1 MDSEGIGRAVTRI
14 SYEII
19 EKNKGLE
26 DVCIIGIQRRGVALA
41 KMLAEKIEKNE
52 NQKIDV
58 GILDITFYRDDLS
71 MLNEHP
77 VLNSTDIPFSVQDK
91 KVIEVPG
98 FFQGYLN
105 TIYYT
110 VLGTLIGLT
119 VTCLTAYPLSK
130 QYLKGRRFFNLMFVF
145 TMMFSGGLVAS
156 YINYRSLNI
165 LNTVWAVVLPGAIS
179 AYNMILTRTFFEQI
193 PVSLEESAK
202 LDGAGDLTVFAKIYL
217 PLSIPII
224 STIMLFIVVGRW
236 NSWFHEFIVL
246 MDKAKYPVQ
255 IVIRNV
261 VLEDEIRL
269 STQQAMSDQ
278 TTVTV
283 TSLKYSIIILT
294 MVPMLIL
301 YPFIQKY
308 LVKGI
313 MVGAIKG

>member
-1 MDSEGIGRAVTRI
+1 MGAISQNKKKKLQPYYIVICILMIAFVSTILYPFIYLLAVSLSGDLAVLQNRVWLWPVDFT
-14 SYEII
+14 
-19 EKNKGLE
+19 
-26 DVCIIGIQRRGVALA
+26 VAA
-41 KMLAEKIEKNE
+41 
-52 NQKIDV
+52 
-58 GILDITFYRDDLS
+58 Y
-71 MLNEHP
+71 
-77 VLNSTDIPFSVQDK
+77 K

-246 MDKAKYPVQ
+246 MDKSKDPVQ

-269 STQQAMSDQ
+269 STQQAMSEK

>member
-1 MDSEGIGRAVTRI
+1 MGAISANKKKKLQPYYVVICVLMIAFVSTILYPFIYLLAVSLSGDLAVLQNRVWLWPVDFT
-14 SYEII
+14 
-19 EKNKGLE
+19 
-26 DVCIIGIQRRGVALA
+26 VAA
-41 KMLAEKIEKNE
+41 
-52 NQKIDV
+52 
-58 GILDITFYRDDLS
+58 Y
-71 MLNEHP
+71 
-77 VLNSTDIPFSVQDK
+77 K

>member
-1 MDSEGIGRAVTRI
+1 MGAISQNKKKKLQPYYLTICILMIAFVSTILYPFIYLLAVSLSGDLAVLQNRVWLWPVDFT
-14 SYEII
+14 
-19 EKNKGLE
+19 
-26 DVCIIGIQRRGVALA
+26 VAA
-41 KMLAEKIEKNE
+41 
-52 NQKIDV
+52 
-58 GILDITFYRDDLS
+58 Y
-71 MLNEHP
+71 
-77 VLNSTDIPFSVQDK
+77 K

-246 MDKAKYPVQ
+246 MDKSKYPVQ

-269 STQQAMSDQ
+269 AQQQAMDDK